1 MPRTVRTE
9 QPADALAQLHA
20 DPDDRPGLL
29 DGLIVE
35 GRDLFAARRRA
46 SRERISGPDPRPSA
60 ERSAG
65 PRGPA
70 DAAAKL
76 PVPPPRKETSTVA
89 TVTSPVLPPPS
100 TATRA
105 NGATWRI
112 ISEAEWAA
120 LKRTKRAPQE
130 RWTALLGAVAHGDI
144 ICIPVPHDI
153 SRKGAI
159 MSLHRTARGC
169 GLRLEIRSCPNGEL
183 AVAAI
188 TPQESQP

>member
-1 MPRTVRTE
+1 MPRTVRIE
-9 QPADALAQLHA
+9 QEADALARLA
-20 DPDDRPGLL
+20 SDPDERPGLL
-29 DGLIVE
+29 DGLLVE
-35 GRDLFAARRRA
+35 GTDLFAARRRA
-46 SRERISGPDPRPSA
+46 SRERISGPD
-60 ERSAG
+60 
-65 PRGPA
+65 
-70 DAAAKL
+70 

-100 TATRA
+100 TATSA

-120 LKRTKRAPQE
+120 LKRPKRAPQE

-188 TPQESQP
+188 TPRDGQP